1 MVLRWLR
8 REEFVP
14 PALHPDRAVPSHQ
27 EHQPISAEHLS
38 TSTSFAELGV
48 SADLVDIL
56 DAQGITSPF
65 PIQALT
71 IPDAMTGLDVCG
83 KAKTGSGKTLAFG
96 LPIIENLRDAQ
107 ANRPVALILVPT
119 RELCSQ
125 VTEALRPLA
134 KARGHE
140 VVAIYGGVSMKQQT
154 DALAR
159 GAEIV
164 IATPGRLID
173 LYERK
178 ALALNGV
185 EVAVIDEADEMSDL
199 GFLPQVRWIM
209 RAVEGDHQTML
220 FSATLGGSV
229 GALIDSYM
237 TDPVF
242 HEVESDSVT
251 VETSEHRFI
260 QVHHMDKAK
269 MTARIAASAERT
281 LVFVR
286 TKRGCDQVANDL
298 RDLGVAA
305 RPIHGNLPQGK
316 RERMLAAFTEGHS
329 KVLVATNVAARG
341 LDIEGV
347 DIVLHYD
354 PPEDSKT
361 YVHRSGR
368 TARAGEEGL
377 VVTFV
382 EWDQIEMVHKVQ
394 IEAGLSEPIV
404 KMFSNDE
411 RLDDLSSWDA
421 PEGLIRPELK
431 RKTLRTAKGRRKKSL
446 L

>member
-1 MVLRWLR
+1 M
-8 REEFVP
+8 
-14 PALHPDRAVPSHQ
+14 AIA
-27 EHQPISAEHLS
+27 AEHL
-38 TSTSFAELGV
+38 TTATSFAELGV
-48 SADLVDIL
+48 SPDLVDVL
-56 DAQGITSPF
+56 DRAGIASPF
-65 PIQALT
+65 PIQALA
-71 IPDAMTGLDVCG
+71 IPDALAGRDVCG

-96 LPIIENLRDAQ
+96 LPIIQNLRDAKK
-107 ANRPVALILVPT
+107 NRPVALVLVPT

-134 KARGHE
+134 QARGHE
-140 VVAIYGGVSMKQQT
+140 VVAIYGGVSMPQQM

-164 IATPGRLID
+164 VATPGRLID

-178 ALALNGV
+178 ALALNSV

-209 RAVEGDHQTML
+209 RAVEGDHQMML

-237 TDPVF
+237 HDPVF
-242 HEVESDSVT
+242 HEVASDSVT

-269 MTARIAASAERT
+269 MTARIAASAERM

-286 TKRGCDQVANDL
+286 TKRGCDQVADSL

-316 RERMLAAFTEGHS
+316 RERMLAAFSDGHS
-329 KVLVATNVAARG
+329 NVLVATNVAARG

-404 KMFSNDE
+404 KMFSNDQ
-411 RLDDLSSWDA
+411 RLDDLRAWEA
-421 PEGLIRPELK
+421 PESLIRPEMK
-431 RKTLRTAKGRRKKSL
+431 RTTVRAARGRRKRR
-446 L
+446 

>member
-1 MVLRWLR
+1 V
-8 REEFVP
+8 
-14 PALHPDRAVPSHQ
+14 AIA
-27 EHQPISAEHLS
+27 AEHLT
-38 TSTSFAELGV
+38 TSTSFAELGL
-48 SADLVDIL
+48 SADLVDVL
-56 DAQGITSPF
+56 GSRGIVSPF

-71 IPDAMTGLDVCG
+71 IPDALAGRDVCG

-96 LPIIENLRDAQ
+96 LPIIENLRDAE
-107 ANRPVALILVPT
+107 AKRPAVLVLVPT

-134 KARGHE
+134 QARGHE
-140 VVAIYGGVSMKQQT
+140 VVAIYGGVPMPQQI

-159 GAEIV
+159 GAEVV

-173 LYERK
+173 LFERK

-185 EVAVIDEADEMSDL
+185 GIAVIDEADEMSDL

-209 RAVEGDHQTML
+209 RAVEGHHQTML

-237 TDPVF
+237 HDPVF
-242 HEVESDSVT
+242 HEVASDSVT

-260 QVHHMDKAK
+260 QVHRMDKAK

-286 TKRGCDQVANDL
+286 TKRGCDQVAKDL
-298 RDLGVAA
+298 ADLGVAA

-316 RERMLAAFTEGHS
+316 RERMLAAFADGHS

-347 DIVLHYD
+347 DIVIHFD

-404 KMFSNDE
+404 KMFSNDD
-411 RLDDLSSWDA
+411 RLDDLGAWESAAD
-421 PEGLIRPELK
+421 LVRPQVK
-431 RKTLRTAKGRRKKSL
+431 RTTVRAARGRRRRSL

>member
-1 MVLRWLR
+1 M
-8 REEFVP
+8 
-14 PALHPDRAVPSHQ
+14 AIA
-27 EHQPISAEHLS
+27 AEHLS
-38 TSTSFAELGV
+38 TATSFAELGV
-48 SADLVDIL
+48 SPDLVDVL
-56 DAQGITSPF
+56 DRAGIASPF
-65 PIQALT
+65 PIQALA
-71 IPDAMTGLDVCG
+71 IPDALAGRDVCG

-96 LPIIENLRDAQ
+96 LPIIQNLRDAKK
-107 ANRPVALILVPT
+107 NRPVALVLVPT

-134 KARGHE
+134 QARGHE
-140 VVAIYGGVSMKQQT
+140 VVAIYGGVSMPQQM

-164 IATPGRLID
+164 VATPGRLID

-178 ALALNGV
+178 ALALNSV

-209 RAVEGDHQTML
+209 RAVEGDHQMML

-237 TDPVF
+237 HDPVF
-242 HEVESDSVT
+242 HEVASDSVT

-269 MTARIAASAERT
+269 MTARIAASAERM

-286 TKRGCDQVANDL
+286 TKRGCDQVADSL

-316 RERMLAAFTEGHS
+316 RERMLAAFSDGHS
-329 KVLVATNVAARG
+329 NVLVATNVAARG

-404 KMFSNDE
+404 KMFSNDQ
-411 RLDDLSSWDA
+411 RLDDLRAWEA
-421 PEGLIRPELK
+421 PESLIRPEMK
-431 RKTLRTAKGRRKKSL
+431 RTTVRAARGRRKRR
-446 L
+446 

>member
-1 MVLRWLR
+1 M
-8 REEFVP
+8 
-14 PALHPDRAVPSHQ
+14 AIA
-27 EHQPISAEHLS
+27 AEHLS
-38 TSTSFAELGV
+38 TATSFAELGI
-48 SADLVDIL
+48 ADDLVGVL
-56 DAQGITSPF
+56 DNVGIASPF

-71 IPDAMTGLDVCG
+71 IPDALMGRDVCG

-96 LPIIENLRDAQ
+96 LPIIQNLRDAKK
-107 ANRPVALILVPT
+107 NRPVALVLVPT

-134 KARGHE
+134 QTRGHE
-140 VVAIYGGVSMKQQT
+140 VVAIYGGVSMQHQM

-164 IATPGRLID
+164 VATPGRLID

-185 EVAVIDEADEMSDL
+185 DVVVIDEADEMSDL

-209 RAVEGDHQTML
+209 RAVEGNHQTLL

-237 TDPVF
+237 EDPVL
-242 HEVESDSVT
+242 HEVASDSVT

-269 MTARIAASAERT
+269 MTARIAASAERV

-316 RERMLAAFTEGHS
+316 RERMLAAFADGHS

-347 DIVLHYD
+347 DIVIHFD

-411 RLDDLSSWDA
+411 RLDDLTAWEA
-421 PEGLIRPELK
+421 PESLVRPEMK
-431 RKTLRTAKGRRKKSL
+431 RTTVRPARGRRRRR
-446 L
+446 

>member
-1 MVLRWLR
+1 M
-8 REEFVP
+8 
-14 PALHPDRAVPSHQ
+14 AIA
-27 EHQPISAEHLS
+27 AEHL
-38 TSTSFAELGV
+38 TTATSFTELGV
-48 SADLVDIL
+48 SPDLVDVL
-56 DAQGITSPF
+56 DRTGIASPF
-65 PIQALT
+65 PIQALA
-71 IPDAMTGLDVCG
+71 IPDALAGRDLCG

-96 LPIIENLRDAQ
+96 VPIIQNLRDAKK
-107 ANRPVALILVPT
+107 NRPVALVLVPT

-134 KARGHE
+134 RARGHE
-140 VVAIYGGVSMKQQT
+140 VVAIYGGVPMQQQMA
-154 DALAR
+154 ALAR

-178 ALALNGV
+178 ALALNSV

-237 TDPVF
+237 HDPVF
-242 HEVESDSVT
+242 HEVASDSVT

-260 QVHHMDKAK
+260 QVHHLDKAK

-286 TKRGCDQVANDL
+286 TKRGCDQVAKDL
-298 RDLGVAA
+298 RDLGVAV

-316 RERMLAAFTEGHS
+316 RERMLAAFADGHS
-329 KVLVATNVAARG
+329 NVLVATNVAARG

-411 RLDDLSSWDA
+411 RLDDLGSWDA
-421 PEGLIRPELK
+421 PDGMVRPET
-431 RKTLRTAKGRRKKSL
+431 RRTTVRAARGRRRR
-446 L
+446 

>member
-1 MVLRWLR
+1 M
-8 REEFVP
+8 
-14 PALHPDRAVPSHQ
+14 AIA
-27 EHQPISAEHLS
+27 AEHLN
-38 TSTSFAELGV
+38 TATSFAELGV
-48 SADLVDIL
+48 ADDLVDVL
-56 DAQGITSPF
+56 VDGGITAPF

-71 IPDAMTGLDVCG
+71 IPDALTGRDVCG

-96 LPIIENLRDAQ
+96 LPIIQSLKDAEK
-107 ANRPVALILVPT
+107 NRPVALVLVPT

-125 VTEALRPLA
+125 VTDALRPLA
-134 KARGHE
+134 QARGHE
-140 VVAIYGGVSMKQQT
+140 VVAIYGGVSMQQQM

-164 IATPGRLID
+164 VATPGRLID

-209 RAVEGDHQTML
+209 RAVEGNHQTML

-237 TDPVF
+237 EDPVF
-242 HEVESDSVT
+242 HEVASDSVT

-269 MTARIAASAERT
+269 MAARIAASAERT

-286 TKRGCDQVANDL
+286 TKRGCDKVADDL

-316 RERMLAAFTEGHS
+316 RERMLAAFADGQN

-347 DIVLHYD
+347 DIVLHFD

-404 KMFSNDE
+404 KMFSNDD
-411 RLDDLSSWDA
+411 RLDDLTAWDA
-421 PEGLIRPELK
+421 PEDLIRPEMK
-431 RKTLRTAKGRRKKSL
+431 RTTVRPARGRRRRR
-446 L
+446 

>member
-1 MVLRWLR
+1 V
-8 REEFVP
+8 
-14 PALHPDRAVPSHQ
+14 AIA
-27 EHQPISAEHLS
+27 AEHLS
-38 TSTSFAELGV
+38 TATSFAELGV
-48 SADLVDIL
+48 SPDLVDVL
-56 DAQGITSPF
+56 DRAGIASPF
-65 PIQALT
+65 PIQALA
-71 IPDAMTGLDVCG
+71 IPDALAGRDVCG

-96 LPIIENLRDAQ
+96 LPIIQNLRDAKK
-107 ANRPVALILVPT
+107 NRPVALVLVPT

-134 KARGHE
+134 QARGHE
-140 VVAIYGGVSMKQQT
+140 VVAIYGGVSMPQQM

-164 IATPGRLID
+164 VATPGRLID

-178 ALALNGV
+178 ALALNSV

-209 RAVEGDHQTML
+209 RAVEGDHQMML

-237 TDPVF
+237 HDPVF
-242 HEVESDSVT
+242 HEVASDSVT

-269 MTARIAASAERT
+269 MTARIAASAERM

-286 TKRGCDQVANDL
+286 TKRGCDQVADSL

-316 RERMLAAFTEGHS
+316 RERMLAAFSDGHS
-329 KVLVATNVAARG
+329 NVLVATNVAARG

-404 KMFSNDE
+404 KMFSNDQ
-411 RLDDLSSWDA
+411 RLDDLRAWEA
-421 PEGLIRPELK
+421 PESLIRPEMK
-431 RKTLRTAKGRRKKSL
+431 RTTVRAARGRRKRR
-446 L
+446 